1 MVRLGNLVVFGV
13 VFGYNDVVVEIRF
26 RHALVR
32 ITVFFIRGPKCC
44 VIDSYDVMEEE
55 SNEAILVGVGG
66 FVSWFTEQS
75 FSGGYQNGFCR
86 HEKTFL

>member
-66 FVSWFTEQS
+66 FVSFRDR
-75 FSGGYQNGFCR
+75 GGRRGGV
-86 HEKTFL
+86 